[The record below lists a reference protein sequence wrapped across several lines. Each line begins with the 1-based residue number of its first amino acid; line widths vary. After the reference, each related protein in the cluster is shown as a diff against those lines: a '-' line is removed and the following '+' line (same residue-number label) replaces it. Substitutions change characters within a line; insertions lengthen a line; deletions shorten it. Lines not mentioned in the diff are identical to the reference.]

1 MGNGNRT
8 IGYGCF
14 AVNLLILLVL
24 ALVVG
29 FLGYLIGV
37 GWLYVER
44 GPGVAVL
51 EVRSAIYDETP
62 VLDQLDQLLKNPD
75 TCALVI
81 HVDSPGG
88 VISAV
93 EEIYNA
99 LNRAAADRGIPVV
112 ASMGA
117 LATSGG
123 YFVCLPAERIFAN
136 RTSVTGSIGVLV
148 EYYSLGGL
156 LDKIGVQSQTVTS
169 GEYKGLGS
177 WAQPLTDAQR
187 QHMQDIVNDFHNF
200 FVEIVSTERH
210 VELARVREWADGRV
224 FTGRQALEMGMV
236 DELGGLNDAI
246 AFAGERAHLEGEPR
260 VIRASERTVSLV
272 QMVRRYGPPPWGAAA
287 GGPAVP
293 APGLARFW
301 MR

>member
-8 IGYGCF
+8 MGYGCF

-29 FLGYLIGV
+29 FLGYLAGV
-37 GWLYVER
+37 GLFYVER

-51 EVRSAIYDETP
+51 EVGSSIYDEKP
-62 VLDQLDQLLKNPD
+62 VLDQLKQLLDNPD
-75 TCALVI
+75 TRALVV

-99 LNRAAADRGIPVV
+99 LKRAAGRGIPVV
-112 ASMGA
+112 ASMGS

-123 YFVCLPAERIFAN
+123 YFICLPAERIFAN
-136 RTSVTGSIGVLV
+136 RSSVTGSIGVLI
-148 EYYSLGGL
+148 EYYSLAGL
-156 LDKIGVQSQTVTS
+156 LDKLGVQSLTIAS
-169 GEYKGLGS
+169 GEFKGLGS
-177 WAQPLTDAQR
+177 WSQPLTERQR

-200 FVEIVSTERH
+200 FVDIVSTERH
-210 VELARVREWADGRV
+210 VDVGRVREWADGRV
-224 FTGRQALEMGMV
+224 FTGRQALELGMV
-236 DELGGLNDAI
+236 DELGGFSDAV

-260 VIRASERTVSLV
+260 VIRATERTVSLL
-272 QMVRRYGPPPWGAAA
+272 QMLRRYGPPPWGAA
-287 GGPAVP
+287 GGQGVP
-293 APGLARFW
+293 TPGVARFW

>member
-8 IGYGCF
+8 LGYGCF

-29 FLGYLIGV
+29 FLGYLIGA
-37 GWLYVER
+37 GLFYVER

-51 EVRSAIYDETP
+51 EVRSSIYDERP
-62 VLDQLDQLLKNPD
+62 VIDQLDQLLQNPG
-75 TCALVI
+75 TRALVI

-99 LNRAAADRGIPVV
+99 LNRAADRGIPVV

-136 RTSVTGSIGVLV
+136 RSSITGSIGVLV
-148 EYYSLGGL
+148 EYYSLAGL
-156 LDKIGVQSQTVTS
+156 LDKIGVQSLTITS
-169 GEYKGLGS
+169 GQYKGLGS
-177 WAQPLTDAQR
+177 WTQPLTDAQR
-187 QHMQDIVNDFHNF
+187 EHMQDIVNDFHNF

-210 VELARVREWADGRV
+210 VDIARVSEWADGRV

-236 DELGGLNDAI
+236 DELGGLTDAI
-246 AFAGERAHLEGEPR
+246 GFAAERAHLEGEPR
-260 VIRASERTVSLV
+260 VIRATERTVSLL
-272 QMVRRYGPPPWGAAA
+272 QMFRRYGPPPWGAA
-287 GGPAVP
+287 GGPSAP